1 MGRFG
6 RRGFFA
12 ASIGVA
18 GIALSGCFRQA
29 QTDPAA
35 VADALRSAVTA
46 MPEHLDG
53 EVQFQDSFSAGTTI
67 GGVLTL
73 AGSSSY
79 EVADSLHAVLETIIR
94 TYVDQPGT
102 DTAFVRVEG
111 HPSGDAA
118 TRVLAADIIPAASGA
133 NVTTDDLAEFYGI

>member
-12 ASIGVA
+12 ASLGVA

-111 HPSGDAA
+111 HPSSDAA